1 MARGFESKAVSDQ
14 QEEAQR
20 GKRASG
26 PAGDATAL
34 RARRTLELARV
45 DVQRR
50 LAHAPAGALR
60 QTLQR
65 ALDELE
71 RQLAALPGS
80 PGD

>member
-1 MARGFESKAVSDQ
+1 VARGFESKAVSDQ

-20 GKRASG
+20 GK
-26 PAGDATAL
+26 PARTAARDAVAQRT
-34 RARRTLELARV
+34 RRTLELAQV
-45 DVQRR
+45 DVCRR
-50 LAHAPAGALR
+50 LAAAPSGALR

-71 RQLAALPGS
+71 RQLAAR

>member
-1 MARGFESKAVSDQ
+1 VARGFESKAVSDQ

-20 GKRASG
+20 GKPAPG
-26 PAGDATAL
+26 PAGDAAAL

-50 LAHAPAGALR
+50 LAAAPAGALR
-60 QTLQR
+60 ETLQR

-80 PGD
+80 PGH